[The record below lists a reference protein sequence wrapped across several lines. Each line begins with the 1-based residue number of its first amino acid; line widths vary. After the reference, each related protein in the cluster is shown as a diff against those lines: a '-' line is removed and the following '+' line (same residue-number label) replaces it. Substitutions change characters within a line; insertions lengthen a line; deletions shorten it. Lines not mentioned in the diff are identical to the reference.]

1 MSELVREMWA
11 VTLEFAPW
19 LLLGSAI
26 AGAMHAFLPDGFLQ
40 RKLSGR
46 WGVLK
51 AVGLGV
57 PLPLCSCGV
66 IPVGLGLKKQGAGDG
81 PAVGFLISTPQTG
94 VDSILVTASLL
105 GWPLALFK
113 VVVALVTGLVGGW
126 LTELVSPKPVA
137 IGMSLPV
144 IDPTTTPPRSRL
156 RDSFVEAFNHA
167 EELLQS
173 IWRWLVVGII
183 ISAALSVW
191 MPPDAFTGLARY
203 GTLAAMGVALGVSLP
218 LYVCATASAPIAAA
232 LVASG
237 LPLGAVL
244 VFLMAGPAT
253 NAATI
258 GAVYRGLGPRPLLI
272 YLTTI
277 IVGSI
282 LGGLL
287 FEQWFS
293 TDLSAPLAHVGH
305 HSHPTAWWAIA
316 SATLLIAWILRF
328 AWCDLRRAFTQ
339 RTTSDIANT
348 APSSTVQVEGLTC
361 QNCVNKLEAAF
372 QADSAIRLAKVDLN
386 AGEVTIW
393 GDAPPSRLNE
403 IITAAGFTP
412 TKS

>member
-11 VTLEFAPW
+11 VTLEFAPS

-26 AGAMHAFLPDGFLQ
+26 AGAMHAFLPEGFLQ

-51 AVGLGV
+51 AVGFGV

-113 VVVALVTGLVGGW
+113 VVVALITGLAGGW
-126 LTELVSPKPVA
+126 LTEWVSPKPVVT
-137 IGMSLPV
+137 GMSLPV
-144 IDPTTTPPRSRL
+144 LEPTDNTPLPSRRSRL
-156 RDSFVEAFNHA
+156 RHAYNHA
-167 EELLQS
+167 EELIQS
-173 IWRWLVVGII
+173 IWHWLVIGIV

-191 MPPDAFTGLARY
+191 IPPDAFTGLARY

-258 GAVYRGLGPRPLLI
+258 GAVYRGLGLRPLLI

-277 IVGSI
+277 IAGSVI
-282 LGGLL
+282 GGLL

-293 TDLSAPLAHVGH
+293 TDLPTPLTHADA
-305 HSHPTAWWAIA
+305 HSHGTAWWAIA
-316 SATLLIAWILRF
+316 SAIVLIAWVARF
-328 AWCDLRRAFTQ
+328 AWTDLRRAITHF
-339 RTTSDIANT
+339 TTSDIAGSP
-348 APSSTVQVEGLTC
+348 PSTTLLVTGLTC
-361 QNCVNKLEAAF
+361 QNCVNRLEGSLM
-372 QADSAIRLAKVDLN
+372 ADDAIRLAKVDLDT
-386 AGEVTIW
+386 GEVTIW
-393 GDAPPSRLNE
+393 GDASAERLQE
-403 IITAAGFTP
+403 IITAAGFAIVL
-412 TKS
+412 